1 MKATARSGSSDWVAA
16 GLEHRRHVDHV
27 LGKQAIAEGLAE
39 PLLPCVELGNEG
51 KVVKVHVIEQLT
63 FLY

>member
-1 MKATARSGSSDWVAA
+1 MGARI
-16 GLEHRRHVDHV
+16 GLLLDLDTGGMLTMYLESKPR
-27 LGKQAIAEGLAE
+27 GTIAEGLAE